1 MSPGSATGRAPA
13 DADDRRRRRVL
24 WTLPTGLYLLA
35 TGVGPERNLMTLSW
49 ATQVATEPRAL
60 AVSVEDGA
68 RSTALLERD
77 GVFAVVVL
85 RRSEREWVRR
95 FAKPALVEAG
105 DSEDPVLSG
114 VPCRVG
120 PLGLA
125 LPVGGA
131 AWVACRVTAMHEL
144 GSHRLVVGAVDD
156 ADFGEAGE
164 DFLVLRMEDTRMHYG
179 G

>member
-1 MSPGSATGRAPA
+1 MSPDAVQSRGGA

-35 TGVGPERNLMTLSW
+35 TGVGPERNLMTLSF

-60 AVSVEDGA
+60 AVGVERGA
-68 RSTALLERD
+68 RSAALLERD
-77 GVFAVVVL
+77 GVFAVVL
-85 RRSEREWVRR
+85 ISRSEREWARR
-95 FAKPALVEAG
+95 FAKPAVVEAG
-105 DSEDPVLSG
+105 DTEEPVLSQ

-125 LPVGGA
+125 LPVA
-131 AWVACRVTAMHEL
+131 APAWVACRVAAVHEL
-144 GSHRLVVGAVDD
+144 GSHVLVVGAVED
-156 ADFGEAGE
+156 AAFGEAGE